1 MEAIKQMKTQHTH
14 WNADEGNDDD
24 SVIRYFF
31 DRNYSGGASVTLD
44 HSGSLV
50 FEGYNH
56 SVVIENIG
64 TKNERVIIKNA
75 ADLVV

>member
-1 MEAIKQMKTQHTH
+1 MSKKDHTA
-14 WNADEGNDDD
+14 WTKDDFSDESEIG
-24 SVIRYFF
+24 YFF

-44 HSGSLV
+44 HSGSIV
-50 FEGYNH
+50 FEGYKH

-64 TKNERVIIKNA
+64 TKDERVVIKNA

>member
-1 MEAIKQMKTQHTH
+1 MSKKNHTEWMKE
-14 WNADEGNDDD
+14 DGFSEDD
-24 SVIRYFF
+24 IGYFF
-31 DRNYSGGASVTLD
+31 HRNYSGAANVTLD
-44 HSGSLV
+44 HEGSLV

-64 TKNERVIIKNA
+64 TKDERVIIKNA

>member
-1 MEAIKQMKTQHTH
+1 MSKKSHTQWHI
-14 WNADEGNDDD
+14 DEVNDGELE
-24 SVIRYFF
+24 IAYFF
-31 DRNYSGGASVTLD
+31 DRDYSGGASVTLD
-44 HSGSLV
+44 HEGSLV

-64 TKNERVIIKNA
+64 TKDERVIIKNA